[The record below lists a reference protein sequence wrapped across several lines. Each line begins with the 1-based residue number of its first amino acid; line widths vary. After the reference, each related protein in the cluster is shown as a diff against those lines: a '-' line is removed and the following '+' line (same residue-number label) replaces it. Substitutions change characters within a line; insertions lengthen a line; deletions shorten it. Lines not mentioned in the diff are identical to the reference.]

1 MSKENIYIEL
11 HEEIRSVVEK
21 IQSSEANKIDLVIP
35 TGARILQNIVDAHL
49 IKDTVEE
56 YGKDLTVVT
65 SDLMGKIFAERAGLV
80 VSGFDGAEE
89 SGLCFANL
97 SFNRKNKRI
106 IPRRRG
112 IPIGL
117 SSEKQHAVLTARTK
131 AMPRSSHIAKS
142 SNKKLRFYLNKNKG
156 ENGANFKI
164 LQRRTR

>member
-11 HEEIRSVVEK
+11 HEDIQSVVEK

-56 YGKDLTVVT
+56 YGKDLTVIT

-89 SGLCFANL
+89 SGFVVSQALA
-97 SFNRKNKRI
+97 STGRISDI

-117 SSEKQHAVLTARTK
+117 SSEKNNTQ
-131 AMPRSSHIAKS
+131 
-142 SNKKLRFYLNKNKG
+142 F
-156 ENGANFKI
+156 
-164 LQRRTR
+164 